1 MINKLTVKNF
11 KCFKKQEFFLSPLSI
26 FCGANS
32 AGKSTAIQA
41 ILSIKQNK
49 ENIENGYM
57 YTYGDLFNFGKVS
70 DLFCHNADSS
80 EFEITIDDAVI
91 QSNITIKE
99 KQNYTIPLSNKVEN
113 LNNKFVGDF
122 VYLCAER
129 FGPRASY
136 DVKRRDDKLDIG
148 IYGQYALSEYSKIE
162 GKPSVNPK
170 FSRLV
175 CSHLIESSTDK
186 EQAIFAN
193 VLVREAMKKI
203 YPNFNMKVSEA
214 ENIDKVYHL
223 YESSTGKDFVRP
235 NNAGFG
241 ISYTLPIVI
250 AAAAIKPGGILIVEN
265 PEVHLHPQAQSQ
277 LIALLSC
284 LSQCDVQVII
294 ETHSDHIV
302 NGVRVFAKE
311 NSVATEHSIIYSI
324 SEMEQE
330 RVAKEIRIDSDG
342 NFTDLDIGFF
352 DQINN
357 DLMKLF

>member
-1 MINKLTVKNF
+1 MINKLAVKNF
-11 KCFKKQEFFLSPLSI
+11 KCFKKQEFLLAPLSV

-41 ILSIKQNK
+41 ILSIKQNI

-57 YTYGDLFNFGKVS
+57 YTYGNLFNFGKV
-70 DLFCHNADSS
+70 ADIFSHQAENS
-80 EFEITIDDAVI
+80 QFEVAIDDSVI
-91 QSNITIKE
+91 QSNISIKE
-99 KQNYTIPLSNKVEN
+99 KQEYTIPISNKVAN
-113 LNNKFVGDF
+113 LNNKFEGDF

-136 DVKRRDDKLDIG
+136 DVKRRNDKLDIG
-148 IYGQYALSEYSKIE
+148 IYGEYALSEYTRIE
-162 GKPSVNPK
+162 GKPCVNPE
-170 FSRLV
+170 FSKLV
-175 CSHLIESSTDK
+175 CSHLIDASTDK

-203 YPNFNMKVSEA
+203 YPTFNMKVAEA

-223 YESSTGKDFVRP
+223 YESPSGKDFVRP
-235 NNAGFG
+235 INAGFG

-277 LIALLSC
+277 LIALLST
-284 LSQCDVQVII
+284 LSLCGVQVII

-302 NGVRVFAKE
+302 NGLRVYAKE
-311 NSVATEHSIIYSI
+311 NSLSSEHSVIYSI
-324 SEMEQE
+324 SEVKKE
-330 RVAKEIRIDSDG
+330 RVVKEIRVDSDG
-342 NFTDLDIGFF
+342 NFTDLDKGFF